1 MTSADRPSGPPRPAL
16 LTALLIVLALV
27 AGPLWL
33 AAPATAVTG
42 AGLGTGH
49 LWRGDG
55 VSYLGTYRL
64 DDGRQAFCLEA
75 GKSSPVGNDYD
86 TETGTEVVGVSTA
99 DHARLAYIARTWGD
113 TTDADT
119 AAAGQL
125 AVWTIT
131 GLNGHT
137 QRYYA
142 GRANERWPIVLD
154 RANEMLAEATAAAS
168 TSVTASTSVELRDDG
183 TGTLRSDLTVD
194 RVGGGPELLAPQHDG
209 SVTLTGGAFADGSTT
224 AVVQNGVDLDFRATG
239 DLAQV
244 EVSADTRFDGLPYG
258 RIVTAGT
265 SPAGSQRILFS
276 GGTSVEASGTA
287 SAEALSPL
295 PFRPR
300 VATRTSDVVAEPGTT
315 VTDQLTVDVLP
326 GEGLLSEWGRHD
338 VDGTWQPVPVTV
350 RSRLLGP
357 FREPVA
363 PADDWP
369 TDAPV
374 VCAVSVV
381 VDEGPGT
388 YTTPGCELPSGGWF
402 TWVETIDPSD
412 TPVDAGRDRVQ
423 GWRSPFGT
431 ASETTFVPWA
441 PEVSTTVVG
450 PDQVEP
456 GACVSDE
463 LTVTDWNAQAPEAR
477 VDTVLVGPFPEA
489 LADGHDLGPI
499 AEIDEALLAGRATT
513 TVSGDGTYESPCL
526 PVEREGHY
534 VFLFTSEGS
543 VPDDDGVQVVPAFAD
558 TTVHLAESFSVV
570 APEVPDAPDE
580 TPAPAAAPAGL
591 AFTGSDGSLQAGA
604 AALGV
609 TLAGAVMLVASVALH
624 VRRRRRGH
632 GDTAE
637 GLLVSSVP

>member
-1 MTSADRPSGPPRPAL
+1 MTSSHRPPGPPRPAL
-16 LTALLIVLALV
+16 LTALLIVLAVV

-33 AAPATAVTG
+33 VSPATAVTG
-42 AGLGTGH
+42 TGLGTGH

-75 GKSSPVGNDYD
+75 GKTSPVGNHYD

-99 DHARLAYIARTWGD
+99 DHARLAYIARTWGE

-131 GLNGHT
+131 GLNGHS

-142 GRANERWPIVLD
+142 GRANERWPVVLD

-168 TSVTASTSVELRDDG
+168 TSVTASTSVDLHDDG

-194 RVGGGPELLAPQHDG
+194 RVGGGPELLSPRHDG
-209 SVTLTGGAFADGSTT
+209 TVTLTGGAFADGSTQ
-224 AVVQNGVDLDFRATG
+224 AVVQNGVDLEFRATG
-239 DLAQV
+239 DLARI

-295 PFRPR
+295 PFQPS
-300 VATRTSDVVAEPGTT
+300 VVTQTSDVVAEPGTT
-315 VTDQLTVDVLP
+315 VTDQLTVDVRP

-338 VDGTWQPVPVTV
+338 VGGVWQPVPVTV

-357 FREPVA
+357 FREPVT
-363 PADDWP
+363 PSDDWP
-369 TDAPV
+369 SDAPV
-374 VCAVSVV
+374 VCEVSVV

-388 YTTPGCELPSGGWF
+388 YATPGCELPSGGWF
-402 TWVETIDPSD
+402 TWVETIDPAD
-412 TPVDAGRDRVQ
+412 TPADAGRDRVR
-423 GWRSPFGT
+423 GWRSPFGA

-441 PEVSTTVVG
+441 PDVATAVVG
-450 PDQVEP
+450 EAEVEP
-456 GACVSDE
+456 GTCVSDE
-463 LTVTDWNAQAPEAR
+463 LTVSGWNDEAPEAR

-489 LADGHDLGPI
+489 PAEGHDLGPI
-499 AEIDEALLAGRATT
+499 DEIDDELLAGRATT
-513 TVSGDGTYESPCL
+513 VVTGDGTYESPCL

-534 VFLFTSEGS
+534 VFLFSSEGS
-543 VPDDDGVQVVPAFAD
+543 EPDDDGVQVVPAFAD
-558 TTVHLAESFSVV
+558 STVHLTESFSVV
-570 APEVPDAPDE
+570 APEVPAKTPSPSAP
-580 TPAPAAAPAGL
+580 PAAL
-591 AFTGSDGSLQAGA
+591 AFTGSDGTLTAGA
-604 AALGV
+604 TALGV
-609 TLAGAVMLVASVALH
+609 SLAGASMVALSTVLH
-624 VRRRRRGH
+624 LRRRRHARLELAGPPPVL
-632 GDTAE
+632 E
-637 GLLVSSVP
+637 SP